1 MDTDKLLA
9 FINVAET
16 NSFSKGADQLF
27 LNQPTISARIRVLE
41 EELEVELFE
50 RSKGKGVKLSS
61 YGKLF
66 FPYAKKLVEE
76 KIHCSII
83 FDYFY
88 KYKISFK
95 KTLFIDQIEPLKSL
109 IKQGTGFWVLVNR

>member
-1 MDTDKLLA
+1 LDTDKLLA

-16 NSFSKGADQLF
+16 NSFSKVADQLF

-66 FPYAKKLVEE
+66 CLMPKKL
-76 KIHCSII
+76 
-83 FDYFY
+83 
-88 KYKISFK
+88 
-95 KTLFIDQIEPLKSL
+95 L
-109 IKQGTGFWVLVNR
+109 R